1 MTGPTPH
8 QLLVITASNGENL
21 KLAQRFIA
29 AAKARQ
35 CSASLVDLTQI
46 ELPLF
51 NPRLAQDAAPAA
63 LDGLRT
69 QMHHSPRWVICA
81 PEYNGGAPP
90 TLINAI
96 TWLSTRWKDFRALF
110 NGQPVALATSSG
122 GGGEYVIT
130 AMRNQFLFLGCDVV
144 GRSTIEKG
152 GEDARQES
160 LEDVA
165 SRLLKLC

>member
-1 MTGPTPH
+1 M
-8 QLLVITASNGENL
+8 ASIAILAATSDRNL
-21 KLAQRFIA
+21 ALAQRFAGVFETEGHA
-29 AAKARQ
+29 ADVIELANMDMPVFTTAHSKEHGAP
-35 CSASLVDLTQI
+35 ASLDDLWA
-46 ELPLF
+46 
-51 NPRLAQDAAPAA
+51 RLEAA
-63 LDGLRT
+63 DGWL
-69 QMHHSPRWVICA
+69 VCA

-144 GRSTIEKG
+144 GRSTIEKS

>member
-1 MTGPTPH
+1 M
-8 QLLVITASNGENL
+8 ASIAILAATSDRNL
-21 KLAQRFIA
+21 ALAQRFAGVFEAEGHA
-29 AAKARQ
+29 ADVIELANMDMPVFTTAHSKEHGAP
-35 CSASLVDLTQI
+35 ASLDDLWA
-46 ELPLF
+46 
-51 NPRLAQDAAPAA
+51 RLEAA
-63 LDGLRT
+63 DGWL
-69 QMHHSPRWVICA
+69 VCA

-110 NGQPVALATSSG
+110 NGRPVALATSSG

-144 GRSTIEKG
+144 GRSTIEKS

>member
-1 MTGPTPH
+1 M
-8 QLLVITASNGENL
+8 ASIAILAATSDRNL
-21 KLAQRFIA
+21 ALAQRFAGVFEAEGHAVDVIELA
-29 AAKARQ
+29 NMDMPVFTTAHSKEHGAP
-35 CSASLVDLTQI
+35 ASLDDLWA
-46 ELPLF
+46 
-51 NPRLAQDAAPAA
+51 RLEAA
-63 LDGLRT
+63 DGWL
-69 QMHHSPRWVICA
+69 VCA

-110 NGQPVALATSSG
+110 NGQPVAFATSSG